1 MERSESDTTHTVYKN
16 FHRCLAGAARD
27 HWDLINI
34 IDEDEVRDDITFQFH
49 IREFT
54 TAILGNDAF
63 RNQKDY
69 LKSTPKPDNM
79 SVKQW
84 INRLLNINSYLPL
97 MQRNARSFSEEDLIA
112 EVISRNIPAVWMKD
126 FELSKL
132 HLQTEISEIMT
143 DLTIIKARVKVQ
155 PKQSDETHQNNKNL
169 RNPCCL
175 HHGSHEWDEC
185 HQNPKKQ
192 KTDDRNATNN
202 NNRNNRRPDG
212 NNQGREE
219 HRRTETNQDRKQQS

>member
-1 MERSESDTTHTVYKN
+1 
-16 FHRCLAGAARD
+16 
-27 HWDLINI
+27 
-34 IDEDEVRDDITFQFH
+34 
-49 IREFT
+49 
-54 TAILGNDAF
+54 
-63 RNQKDY
+63 
-69 LKSTPKPDNM
+69 
-79 SVKQW
+79 
-84 INRLLNINSYLPL
+84 

-112 EVISRNIPAVWMKD
+112 EVISRNIPAVWMKG

-143 DLTIIKARVKVQ
+143 DLTIIEARVKVQ
-155 PKQSDETHQNNKNL
+155 PKQSDKTHQNNKNL